1 MNNPFEVIDTRL
13 SNIETLLLEL
23 KHQPKQATPTD
34 QPPGANP
41 FDGYIPR
48 TDVVGKLA
56 TATTLW
62 RWEKQGK
69 LKSYG
74 IGGKRFYKRADI
86 EQLFT
91 EIKKGGSHE

>member
-1 MNNPFEVIDTRL
+1 MYNPFEVIEARL
-13 SNIETLLLEL
+13 SNIENLILDL
-23 KHQPKQATPTD
+23 KHKPKEQSEPLQTAT
-34 QPPGANP
+34 NP
-41 FDGYIPR
+41 FEGYIPR
-48 TDVVGKLA
+48 TEVVGKLA

-74 IGGKRFYKRADI
+74 IGGKRFYKCSDI